1 MKLTKNADPDKYEY
15 SDYDIGFDAC
25 SQFSLPDGTCGKNDI
40 LFGVDNSYAKH
51 INNNNNNDNNNN
63 NNNILVLAEC
73 WIQGLDDNKSF
84 FCWL

>member
-40 LFGVDNSYAKH
+40 LFGVNNSYAKH
-51 INNNNNNDNNNN
+51 INNNNK
-63 NNNILVLAEC
+63 NILVLAEC
-73 WIQGLDDNKSF
+73 WTQGLDDIKSF